1 MYRTWYG
8 KNNKHMM
15 DKETWKIRTDPDKMA
30 KSIKYHMH
38 VQNHKRC
45 LLEKTC
51 LSNHKTIHC
60 LNDSFKNTPSPNRE
74 IQMDQENDV

>member
-1 MYRTWYG
+1 
-8 KNNKHMM
+8 
-15 DKETWKIRTDPDKMA
+15 
-30 KSIKYHMH
+30 MH

-51 LSNHKTIHC
+51 SSNHKTIHC

>member
-1 MYRTWYG
+1 M
-8 KNNKHMM
+8 
-15 DKETWKIRTDPDKMA
+15 E

-74 IQMDQENDV
+74 IQVDQENDV